1 MGSLLDN
8 LGALVVHYPAW
19 SHWIIAVAILIQ
31 GETVVLVSTF
41 LIANGNLSWYGFL
54 VPAIL
59 SIVVADVFLFL
70 LGRVLRNTRFGWR
83 FYRKIK
89 HKKRTQLYLF
99 YVKENV
105 NKLMIISKF
114 LIGANILA
122 VFAVSWSKVKFG
134 KFLQS
139 QLVSLFLWFIPA
151 TAIAYFFASGFSYL
165 KSEKIFR
172 QMEIGIFV
180 VMILIFLGEH
190 FLRKMITKS
199 FNIQNKA
206 KEIGKFVE
214 DRIEEN
220 KETEEKK
227 EL

>member
-8 LGALVVHYPAW
+8 LGALVTHYPAW

-31 GETVVLVSTF
+31 GETVVLVSAF
-41 LIANGNLSWYGFL
+41 LIASGNLTWAGFL
-54 VPAIL
+54 VPAVL
-59 SIVVADVFLFL
+59 SIVVADVFLFF

-99 YVKENV
+99 YVRENV

-122 VFAVSWSKVKFG
+122 IFAVSWSKVGFG
-134 KFLQS
+134 KFLKS
-139 QLVSLFLWFIPA
+139 QFVSLILWFIPA
-151 TAIAYFFASGFSYL
+151 TAIAYFFATGFSYL

-172 QMEIGIFV
+172 QMEIGILV
-180 VMILIFLGEH
+180 VMLIMFIGEH
-190 FLRKMITKS
+190 FLRKMLNKS
-199 FNIQNKA
+199 FMIQKGA
-206 KEIGKFVE
+206 KELGDAFEESLRK
-214 DRIEEN
+214 IEEDES
-220 KETEEKK
+220 K
-227 EL
+227 